1 MKRMILYFTVILSV
15 FLCSCASHN
24 TDVPDNVVAEYRGE
38 QITKEIIAQNIE
50 TIAFLSGDG
59 EQRSE
64 KEMLDEILENMILLY
79 EAEHRG
85 LGATEEEIQGSLDNI
100 AQAYEIPEGK
110 EFLDAYFL
118 EYDLTYEEYIE
129 LQKDYLPRVIA
140 RQKLRDTIGRE
151 YCEDHGLEFSK
162 INPPKEMTDAV
173 DAYIEKLVKSERKH
187 VIYYQ

>member
-1 MKRMILYFTVILSV
+1 
-15 FLCSCASHN
+15 
-24 TDVPDNVVAEYRGE
+24 
-38 QITKEIIAQNIE
+38 
-50 TIAFLSGDG
+50 
-59 EQRSE
+59 
-64 KEMLDEILENMILLY
+64 MILLY

-85 LGATEEEIQGSLDNI
+85 LGTTEEEIQGSLDNI

-110 EFLDAYFL
+110 EFMDAYFL
-118 EYDLTYEEYIE
+118 EYDLTYDEYIE

-151 YCEDHGLEFSK
+151 YCEEHGLEFTK